1 MRDGL
6 KELEKLKNSGL
17 ITSPGKSMLEFLT
30 AMKIMTWKQTNI
42 LVTIARYQKASF
54 TLLAATPNNV
64 LHVEDKPF
72 PAIAIM
78 TLMKRH
84 QIQA

>member
-1 MRDGL
+1 
-6 KELEKLKNSGL
+6 
-17 ITSPGKSMLEFLT
+17 MLEFLT

-42 LVTIARYQKASF
+42 VVTIAGYRKASF
-54 TLLAATPNNV
+54 TLLAVMSKNV

-78 TLMKRH
+78 TLMRKH